1 MRLNRKRKFFL
12 NLIYFLGFL
21 ISFGVPFGYLA
32 IIIKDNL
39 QFQEGNSIVINSAF
53 IGFGGMIL
61 LFLVYLKW
69 IKKLFNRK
77 LQALAVVNELGM
89 YSAKPPIW
97 NRLIKTIEYVYPFT
111 MTLLFFFIL
120 KLIFIQYDIF
130 ESLFRMNILLI
141 EVLGTGAV
149 IFLVADLVKISMMNR
164 QKVEDTLESELKKDK
179 LYLKRIKKNRKAELK
194 ALEIQRELE
203 ALKHQ

>member
-21 ISFGVPFGYLA
+21 ISFGIPFAYLG

-39 QFQEGNSIVINSAF
+39 QLQAGNSVVINSAF

-61 LFLVYLKW
+61 LFLVYIKW

-89 YSAKPPIW
+89 YSAKPPLW

-111 MTLLFFFIL
+111 MTQLFFTIL
-120 KLIFIQYDIF
+120 KLIFTQYSIF
-130 ESLFRMNILLI
+130 EKLVNLNILLI

-149 IFLVADLVKISMMNR
+149 IFLIADLVKISMMNR
-164 QKVEDTLESELKKDK
+164 QKIEDALSTELKKDK
-179 LYLKRIKKNRKAELK
+179 LYLKRLKKNRKAELR

-203 ALKHQ
+203 DLKHQ